1 MMQASSSMSVRDDRT
16 GKLLVSMRFSGLAE
30 ALDYLSHADLAC
42 SVCGKHFGAR
52 STVTMMNRG
61 SSWELMLPHHCE
73 QLPAPVEEL
82 SSNHHTQRLAS

>member
-1 MMQASSSMSVRDDRT
+1 MMQASSSMSVRDERT
-16 GKLLVSMRFSGLAE
+16 GKLLVSMRFSGLPE
-30 ALDYLSHADLAC
+30 ALDYLAHAHLAC

-73 QLPAPVEEL
+73 QLPATVEQF
-82 SSNHHTQRLAS
+82 SANHHTQRLAS